1 MLYKKL
7 SPREYLELKN
17 KDANWQ
23 LLDVREPWEIEIAHI
38 SNSINIPIS
47 NIEKKLIELNP
58 SHSIAV
64 ICHIGI
70 RSAKVANILLENSFP
85 VVANIE
91 GGIHEW
97 AENLD
102 RSILDNC
109 PKKHDETKKTL
120 YKFLID

>member
-64 ICHIGI
+64 ICHSGI

-109 PKKHDETKKTL
+109 PKKHHETKKTL